1 MLDSSG
7 FEGLVGRS
15 FGGFRVTRM
24 IARGGMGV
32 VFEGMQE
39 SLDRPVA
46 IKFLYP
52 HLSDDDRFRDR
63 FEREARAAAR
73 LNHPN
78 IVRIL
83 DFGVD
88 GGLYYMIQDLI
99 IGDSLRDRLTE
110 MHSSGGTLRTDAVI
124 GIVDQVARALAYA
137 HDHGY
142 VHRDVKPGNILL
154 SGDGQAYLTDFGVVK
169 IAGANSLTAAGMIIG
184 TPEYMAPEQSA
195 GVVDVGPAADQYS
208 LAVVT
213 YEMLVGRVPFQAP
226 TPAAVMRMH
235 LTDPPPPPRT
245 VVPWFPE
252 EVEKVL
258 TRALAKEPFD
268 RYPSVSDFVADLKG
282 SVARAQ
288 QAAGGTI
295 SHPTVA
301 PVLAAGAAT
310 VIPEPRSQEVAP
322 VTAAPTPIPVGGG
335 PPGGAPPSDGVAAA
349 AASGGSSGGSKT
361 SRGPL
366 LLVAGVGIIGFFAI
380 VIAVGAF
387 FVIRSRGASGDTKT
401 PVTNN
406 TPTST
411 AAVVVAASPTL
422 VPPPTP
428 TAAKTTTQVAVV
440 GTPTA
445 APTASAIPSYAE
457 IDATPPPG
465 YTQVILFSSHRGGI
479 HDSEIYVMNMDGS
492 GERQVTDNRGHTWGP
507 RFNPDG
513 TGLVYSST
521 VPGEHTVHDA
531 EGGGL
536 TGSGNHDVY
545 VADFKGDSVDN
556 VQTVN
561 ANNITAGYTSWDN
574 GWSWSP
580 DGKWIAFTSDRA
592 GNWEIYKMTPDGK
605 TIVRLTENPA
615 QDGWPWW
622 TPDGKHILFSSNR
635 NGQSEVFIMDADGS
649 NLVQLTNL
657 PDRSN
662 LYPSV
667 SPDGKKV
674 VFSSQIASV
683 NEGDIYIMNLDGTD
697 LQRLTNTVA
706 LNNIPSFCP
715 DNQHIVYESDQDGNA
730 NIYIMNVDG
739 TNQTRLTN
747 DPGEDTTASCG
758 YFKQSSP

>member
-1 MLDSSG
+1 MLDGQG

-15 FGGFRVTRM
+15 FGGFRVTRL

-99 IGDSLRDRLTE
+99 VGESLRERLTE
-110 MHSSGGTLRTDAVI
+110 LHSSGGTLRTDAVI
-124 GIVDQVARALAYA
+124 MIVEPVGRALAYA
-137 HDHGY
+137 HEHGY
-142 VHRDVKPGNILL
+142 VHRDVKPGNVLL
-154 SGDGQAYLTDFGVVK
+154 DGNGQAYLTDFGVVK

-195 GVVDVGPAADQYS
+195 GVIDVGPAADQYS
-208 LAVVT
+208 LAIVT

-258 TRALAKEPFD
+258 VRALAKEPFD
-268 RYPSVSDFVADLKG
+268 RYPSVADFVANLKD
-282 SVARAQ
+282 SVAKAQ

-295 SHPTVA
+295 SHPPVGPIGPVVA
-301 PVLAAGAAT
+301 APLAAEST
-310 VIPEPRSQEVAP
+310 SQEVAP
-322 VTAAPTPIPVGGG
+322 VTAPPTGAS
-335 PPGGAPPSDGVAAA
+335 PPDGAPPIDGAAVAMAA
-349 AASGGSSGGSKT
+349 GGSSGRTSSSK
-361 SRGPL
+361 GPV
-366 LLVAGVGIIGFFAI
+366 LLVAGAGVVGLLAI
-380 VIAVGAF
+380 VLALAAF
-387 FVIRSRGASGDTKT
+387 FVIRGRGSSGDTRT
-401 PVTNN
+401 PVISSSA
-406 TPTST
+406 TST
-411 AAVVVAASPTL
+411 TAIVSAASPT
-422 VPPPTP
+422 TAATTAP
-428 TAAKTTTQVAVV
+428 TATSAKTQVAAAV
-440 GTPTA
+440 TPTA
-445 APTASAIPSYAE
+445 APTPVASPTSASVVPTA
-457 IDATPPPG
+457 PPG
-465 YTQVILFSSHRGGI
+465 SVLAILFSSHRGGV

-492 GERQVTDNRGHTWGP
+492 GERKVTDNRGHTWGP
-507 RFNPDG
+507 RFSPDG
-513 TGLVYSST
+513 TKLVYSST

-545 VADFKGDSVDN
+545 VADFSGDSIAN
-556 VQTVN
+556 LQTVN
-561 ANNITAGYTSWDN
+561 SNNITAGYTSWDN

-580 DGKWIAFTSDRA
+580 DGQWIAFTSDRA
-592 GNWEIYKMTPDGK
+592 GNWEIYKMTTDGK

-622 TPDGKHILFSSNR
+622 TPDGQHILFSSNR
-635 NGQSEVFIMDADGS
+635 SGQSEIFMMNADGS
-649 NLVQLTNL
+649 NVVQLTNI

-662 LYPSV
+662 LYPAV
-667 SPDGKKV
+667 SSDGKKV
-674 VFSSQIASV
+674 VFSSQLTSV
-683 NEGDIYIMNLDGTD
+683 NEGDIYIMNIDGTG
-697 LQRLTNTVA
+697 LTRLTNTVA

-715 DNQHIVYESDQDGNA
+715 DNEHIVYESDQDGNA
-730 NIYIMNVDG
+730 NIYLMNVDG